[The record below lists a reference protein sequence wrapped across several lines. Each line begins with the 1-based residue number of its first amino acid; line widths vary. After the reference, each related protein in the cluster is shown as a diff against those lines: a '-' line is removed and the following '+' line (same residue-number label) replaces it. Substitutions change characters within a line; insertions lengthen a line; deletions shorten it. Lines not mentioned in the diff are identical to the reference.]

1 MKQIFS
7 FTFTSYS
14 FFPILAGIFYVIR
27 SYCFFFFN
35 KDNYKPSLIF
45 QIVLLEFGMFLS
57 FILELINIYRQI
69 SEKFGFKSEIKKW
82 IEKYKELKIIG
93 AMFCCGFFDFIGVF
107 LTYLILREGKDNQH
121 LSSLMRITEFFFVSF
136 MYYYFLKKKLKFHQ
150 YVSLCFIV
158 LGLIFVFLKGIYTIS
173 STIIFCIIG
182 NLSYASLEIVYN
194 WLMESKYV
202 SSYELVAISGFFGC
216 VVGTIFSLIFSVVHC
231 DTLFF
236 KCENVY
242 KYVTNYKEEIGEIFS
257 SSNHLIEVGAYVFF
271 SLCYNTFHFLTN
283 KHLSPTHRII
293 SDSVSSLMTF
303 TVTVITKGNEATTWF
318 ILLQIVG
325 HILIIFGILV
335 YNELM
340 IVHVCGM
347 DENTNKE
354 IQGRAKKETQ
364 EGEGDVSLLPV
375 EERSNS
381 ISPLPEKDNPAYN
394 NSLC

>member
-27 SYCFFFFN
+27 SYCFSFFD
-35 KDNYKPSLIF
+35 DNYKPSLIF

-57 FILELINIYRQI
+57 FILELINIYRQS
-69 SEKFGFKSEIKKW
+69 SEKFGFKSEIKTW
-82 IEKYKELKIIG
+82 LDKYNEFKIII
-93 AMFCCGFFDFIGVF
+93 AMFFCGFFDFIGVF
-107 LTYLILREGKDNQH
+107 LTYLILRDKDQDNQH

-150 YVSLCFIV
+150 YVSLCFII
-158 LGLIFVFLKGIYTIS
+158 LGLFFVFVKGVNKISYTIV
-173 STIIFCIIG
+173 FCVIG

-194 WLMESKYV
+194 WLMESKFV

-216 VVGTIFSLIFSVVHC
+216 IVGTIFSLIFSVVPC

-236 KCENVY
+236 KCEGNFKTVTDY
-242 KYVTNYKEEIGEIFS
+242 KKEISEIFS
-257 SSNHLIEVGAYVFF
+257 SPYHLIEVGAYVCF

-293 SDSVSSLMTF
+293 SDSVSSLLTF
-303 TVTVITKGNEATTWF
+303 TVTVISNGNETTVGF
-318 ILLQIVG
+318 IILQIIG

-340 IVHVCGM
+340 LLHFCGM

-354 IQGRAKKETQ
+354 IQGRATK
-364 EGEGDVSLLPV
+364 EGEREVTLLSI
-375 EERSNS
+375 EEKHDSV
-381 ISPLPEKDNPAYN
+381 SPLPGNSNPNFN